1 MTEEIKDWGCP
12 DWRDR
17 DSYPDTNESL
27 ERWQWRWE
35 FVRRFDRYRNTWD
48 SLPPIPDIDPEDRWR
63 NLRPHLD
70 TEDTLFTQL
79 LFSMRK
85 IWNPCLNY
93 TQLVGNPFQ
102 FQGGTQYKFP
112 PRAYWE
118 HYRHEG
124 RSYQE
129 LYEALLNALETEG
142 LLMGVDE
149 WSSTDLIAFVRFDLT
164 RPIDPQLAIAKAE
177 LKKDAFIKRAP
188 PSGEGVRRNWPRHL
202 RVIDAKDQ
210 GATHAEIA
218 NQFVED
224 GSVDEKMMYSTA
236 GVESTQKSHHKAT
249 VSQWY
254 KEAKGVMVQAAVS
267 L

>member
-1 MTEEIKDWGCP
+1 MNREVNRWGCP

-35 FVRRFDRYRNTWD
+35 FTRRFDGYRNVWK
-48 SLPPIPDIDPEDRWR
+48 SLPPIPDIDPVDRWR
-63 NLRPHLD
+63 DLRPALD

-112 PRAYWE
+112 PREVWE

-164 RPIDPQLAIAKAE
+164 RSIEPQLTNAKADLE
-177 LKKDAFIKRAP
+177 KDAFIKRSPRFGGSA
-188 PSGEGVRRNWPRHL
+188 RANWPLYL
-202 RVIDAKDQ
+202 RLIDAETQDAKPM
-210 GATHAEIA
+210 EIWK
-218 NQFVED
+218 QPCLS
-224 GSVDEKMMYSTA
+224 G
-236 GVESTQKSHHKAT
+236 
-249 VSQWY
+249 
-254 KEAKGVMVQAAVS
+254 
-267 L
+267 

>member
-1 MTEEIKDWGCP
+1 MNREVNRWGCP

-17 DSYPDTNESL
+17 DSYPDANESL

-35 FVRRFDRYRNTWD
+35 FVRRFDEYRNTWD
-48 SLPPIPDIDPEDRWR
+48 SLPPSPHIDREDRWR
-63 NLRPHLD
+63 NLRPALD

-102 FQGGTQYKFP
+102 FQGGTQFKFS
-112 PRAYWE
+112 PRAVWE

-124 RSYQE
+124 KSYQE
-129 LYEALLNALETEG
+129 LYEAMLNALETEG

-164 RPIDPQLAIAKAE
+164 RSIEPQLTRAKVG
-177 LKKDAFIKRAP
+177 LKKDAFIKRSP
-188 PSGEGVRRNWPRHL
+188 PSGESVRRNWPRHL

-210 GATHAEIA
+210 DATDMEIYRQLLGEAEK
-218 NQFVED
+218 N
-224 GSVDEKMMYSTA
+224 
-236 GVESTQKSHHKAT
+236 GVELYDRMNVEQQAVLIHD
-249 VSQWY
+249 W
-254 KEAKGVMVQAAVS
+254 KEAARTTMKNAACY